1 MPPPTESSLLSDL
14 QTSDDSQRLHS
25 IVSDYLRPV
34 STLANS
40 KKTSKKADQT
50 TVRSLAKQFLSF
62 LSKSFPIIY
71 NRLYI
76 QNPSQQQRDI
86 LSPFYD
92 TYRQC
97 LTCLDFISSQ
107 LAGGPHMV
115 QIQRLKLVYCLQAWG
130 RYEEGESESFRVLER
145 LRGEADSEGK
155 FVPSIDVGGGDSK
168 FGSVVVEAVASVV
181 KNVAMGQSKDCGKYE
196 RVLALLEEVRPW
208 CRELESVAIEK
219 SHNVLVTFLGRCCR
233 FLVEEMN
240 HFGEDLIRRF
250 YVECLAEYSRSTTK
264 DQVYKFARRI
274 CSSLF
279 SLEGSESSVRID
291 LVTFVLASISRE
303 CKVEMDNGAIEF
315 VELADYCANKCR
327 AAGTIFCSTL
337 ARNLNNMAGDFH
349 QATTPVDLILR
360 LYATGLEFTDDFTTS
375 KGAEDNSA
383 IEVLF
388 IERDKLH
395 NLSALLGSLRHYF
408 NIGEK
413 ETCISSDIEYKNSVN
428 QMHLQPGSKGQCSMT
443 CKDRK
448 ACIVM
453 YYNTQKFLCQ
463 PLAELVNSEKKR
475 ILAEIEALT
484 DSSKLYTIQDAFY
497 QFCDSFFSLKR
508 CTSESEREEFD
519 DDEVLVASVI
529 AAGFILSIGT
539 KLKMQKSV
547 CLIKQIIGSGWIQS
561 QGLKYLFVS
570 LHNIGVLMYRSK
582 QMKEALK
589 ALKLSYRASWTNIQ
603 RLCEMFTHKKG
614 FDDNLSEDAIRGLI
628 TDACTR
634 SAFLLEVLHVCGNL
648 KVKRIIVESLENW
661 SLAENLFRQLPGPIP
676 LIKQW
681 VKIQCK
687 LHKNVD
693 VEDSAPTLCCML
705 LSSTKVS
712 KRTIGIILEQEL
724 LAYQELNHGYPDF
737 CQRMQ
742 NKVIDLLMQD
752 VYATENSPLW
762 KARILIRKG
771 RALRING
778 IEALKN
784 CILCLSEAISIMKN
798 FYGET
803 PILGTTACH
812 QLAAAYCLRA
822 LCTQEAEPNSEQV
835 YQDIC
840 AALDMWLSIF
850 VPDSCSMDDEFKMVS
865 GNTLP
870 LLYNILD
877 LLSVKGWTKLHSN
890 IHQLIIRLYK
900 QNNMQIGKCLA
911 NLWECRRLS
920 HALCVSP
927 VNEAFIA
934 TLSEHCGETSKSIDF
949 WIGCLSGSQPGLLGF
964 QQNLICFFNTF
975 THRFKTHERDF
986 KSAVPVNNVKQ
997 IVSELISSDPVRSHS
1012 LFLAGYL
1019 YYDLCERCVSSGQ
1032 LFEGLSYAKEA
1043 FQLRSQLFK
1052 RKFAFSIE
1060 EQVEKC
1066 NETGDIGEI
1075 ALKVINGPKDLQVQR
1090 TVASELWSFDSSS
1103 WDLCGCYLSPWNV
1116 LQCYLESILQ
1126 VGYINEMTGNGV
1138 EAETFLVWGKSISC
1152 SQSLPLFE
1160 ATFSSVLGK
1169 LYRKKQLWHFAEKE
1183 LQSAKQILVGSSSYY
1198 SCIKCRLM
1206 LEINLD
1212 QQLGDLFCNLFD
1224 STIINNSKERLSHAE
1239 FLYKSA
1245 LEKLNHSEWKRISS
1259 DEENDE
1265 NITIKTTTIN
1275 SEDVAGNAANHPA
1288 NQPEA
1293 VGARKSRKTKNVSKS
1308 VLKEQYVIP
1317 EQSSR
1322 VTRSRFR
1329 SSQNQSLNSTGEAQ
1343 VGLAKH
1349 SNGNVVSKLCDTCSE
1364 KESLF
1369 EKGSCR
1375 DELRN
1380 ETACICKR
1388 TKCWQ
1393 CLPTEIMKSGLLNYF
1408 INMKWEYAHRK
1419 LLVRVLTGIG
1429 KCLEYHGQ
1437 THELH
1442 KVVWQSISVL
1452 VSRKRITQTCSSAH
1466 DTFLLDLIGREILGD
1481 VFAVERAA
1489 ILYSIGWITVKNI
1502 HSKDTRAVCC
1512 DLSNVQLSKTV
1523 HWLKLAF
1530 VLCREVP
1537 VLFQKVSRLL
1547 SAIYLLSATTE
1558 LFSLPSCKALSE
1570 SHWASY
1576 FHQASLGTHLNYQF
1590 FPNTCGRPNAQCF
1603 VDSRDSHAIGS
1614 SCLHT
1619 ETSTLLRLAP
1629 ESVKDL
1635 EQFVMDFYACLPCT
1649 AIICISLLGHAYT
1662 SLLQELLLNPSCIH
1676 AWMLLSRLNSNN
1688 QPVVLLLPLDSV
1700 LEEVS
1705 DDAAPDDD
1713 NARACQN
1720 LRQHM
1725 NSGKKWHCPWG
1736 STVVDDVAPAF
1747 KGILEENFITTSN
1760 FLIEDTKST
1769 RSLWWMIRKKVDQQ
1783 LGKLLSNLEDSWL
1796 GPWRHVLL
1804 GDCLDCKSL
1813 NMVHKKL
1820 VRDLKSKCKMDIN
1833 ESFLKLVLG
1842 GAKYDIEE
1850 ACFSW
1855 QCLKEGCYIGRLEHP
1870 GEEICRSNGIDKVSA
1885 LASQLI
1891 HEAVNELHLADT
1903 ISREPIILV
1912 LDYDVQMLPWE
1923 SIPILRQQEVYRMP
1937 SVGSISLTL
1946 ERSWHYQEQV
1956 GRNAAVFPLIDPLDA
1971 FYLLNPSGDLSSTQA
1986 EFENWFRDQNFEGK
2000 AGTVPTAEELAT
2012 ALKSHDLFLY
2022 FGHGSG
2028 EQYLSRKEIQELD
2041 KCAATL
2047 LMGCSS
2053 GSLVLNG
2060 CYMPRG
2066 ISLSYLRA
2074 GSPVTIANLWEV
2086 TDKDID
2092 RFGKAVLS
2100 AWLSERLEPAD
2111 CSQCDQL
2118 VKEFEAMK
2126 IRGRSKGTS
2135 RKKVASSNIDET
2147 SNGDSLK
2154 NTCDHR
2160 PKIGSFVGR
2169 ARETCTLP
2177 FLNGAS
2183 PVCYG
2188 VPTGIRR
2195 KKDLSPNS

>member
-208 CRELESVAIEK
+208 CSLFRELESVAIEK

-1169 LYRKKQLWHFAEKE
+1169 
-1183 LQSAKQILVGSSSYY
+1183 
-1198 SCIKCRLM
+1198 
-1206 LEINLD
+1206 
-1212 QQLGDLFCNLFD
+1212 
-1224 STIINNSKERLSHAE
+1224 
-1239 FLYKSA
+1239 
-1245 LEKLNHSEWKRISS
+1245 
-1259 DEENDE
+1259 
-1265 NITIKTTTIN
+1265 
-1275 SEDVAGNAANHPA
+1275 
-1288 NQPEA
+1288 
-1293 VGARKSRKTKNVSKS
+1293 
-1308 VLKEQYVIP
+1308 
-1317 EQSSR
+1317 
-1322 VTRSRFR
+1322 
-1329 SSQNQSLNSTGEAQ
+1329 
-1343 VGLAKH
+1343 
-1349 SNGNVVSKLCDTCSE
+1349 
-1364 KESLF
+1364 
-1369 EKGSCR
+1369 
-1375 DELRN
+1375 
-1380 ETACICKR
+1380 
-1388 TKCWQ
+1388 
-1393 CLPTEIMKSGLLNYF
+1393 
-1408 INMKWEYAHRK
+1408 
-1419 LLVRVLTGIG
+1419 
-1429 KCLEYHGQ
+1429 CLEYHGQ